1 MHMNVKDSIWGLHEL
16 SGFWH
21 YLAAFAVMSRDKRP
35 LILSLLSVCVCLEK
49 SRRMGLGDYL
59 ERRVGKEGGRGRSMH
74 SAMQLHNC
82 NSDQGA
88 RRQVGRLQQS

>member
-35 LILSLLSVCVCLEK
+35 LILSLLCLCL
-49 SRRMGLGDYL
+49 SREVTANGI
-59 ERRVGKEGGRGRSMH
+59 RRLLRAASRKRGRSR
-74 SAMQLHNC
+74 SVDALC
-82 NSDQGA
+82 DA
-88 RRQVGRLQQS
+88 IA